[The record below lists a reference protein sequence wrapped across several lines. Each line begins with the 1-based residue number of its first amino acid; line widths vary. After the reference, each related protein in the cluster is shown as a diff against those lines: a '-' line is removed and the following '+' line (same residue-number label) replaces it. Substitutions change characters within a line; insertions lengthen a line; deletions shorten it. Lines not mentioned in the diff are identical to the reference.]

1 MGYTKKTKAQ
11 LIEEIEN
18 IRQSTRRLEAF
29 EKRYR
34 NFVENVADACF
45 ELDLSGRFTFG
56 NEALFRF
63 SQYPR
68 EELYRMERRDFFPT
82 REESD
87 RIKNVYEDIYMKG
100 ESVNI
105 VDYLVLRK
113 DGCLRNL
120 EASVSLIRDEEG
132 NPTGFRGVGRDVT
145 EEKRAAAEQERYR
158 NFVENID
165 DFCFELDP
173 AGNFTFVN
181 QAMLKRFGYTKEE
194 TRGMNFTQYIKPE
207 SVNQISLEFNRH
219 YRSGQPLSLL
229 NYEVIHKDGS
239 TIMIELSV
247 SPILDT
253 GGKTVGS
260 RGIARDVTEK
270 RKMVARLERYRDFV
284 ENVDDICWE
293 SDLDGNLTI
302 INSATLKKLGY
313 TKTDLEKIN
322 FKQYTTEKESAR
334 IFQILTDMLQ
344 TGVPISIIGHEI
356 IRSDGQKR
364 YLELSASIIRDD
376 AGNAIGIRGIG
387 RDVTARKTM
396 EAQQERFRSF
406 FEEIEDGCWEINL
419 DGHCTFCNKAMLDQF
434 GYSKEDIKE
443 ATVRDYTLP
452 EEGKRIRGIYRQMFR
467 TGQPTK
473 IHDQQ
478 IIRKDGSIRILEVSA
493 SVIRDDDGNIIG
505 ARGINRD
512 VTERKS
518 MEAERGKL
526 IEQLSQSQKMEA
538 LGTLSGGI
546 AHDFNNLLM
555 GIQGYTS
562 LILCNTDPAH
572 PHFEKLKAIED
583 QVHSGANLTRQLLG
597 YARGGRYE
605 VNPINL
611 NDLMKKTTGMFARTK
626 KEIRLSEIYEQPLWP
641 VEADTGQLEQAFL
654 NLYVN
659 AWQAMPGGGCL
670 YVETQNITLD
680 ESYVKPY
687 SVHPGRYVKITV
699 TDTGIGMDKET
710 QKRIFEPFFTTKTMG
725 RGTGLGL
732 ASVYGII
739 KGHKGFINVYSEK
752 SHGTTFSI
760 YLPVSDKSPVIQKPV
775 VASVIRQGHETILL
789 VDDED
794 VITDVTGQMISGM
807 GYQILVANSG
817 ETAIEIFKEN
827 HARIDLV
834 IMDMIMPGTGGA
846 ETFKA
851 LKAIDSKVKVI
862 LSSGYTLNGEAKHI
876 MDQGVLAFL
885 QKPYTLDEISKKMR
899 EVLG

>member
-1 MGYTKKTKAQ
+1 MVNHEAKGKMGYTKKTKAQ

-18 IRQSTRRLEAF
+18 LRQSTRRLEAF

-87 RIKNVYEDIYMKG
+87 RIKNVYEDIYRKG
-100 ESVNI
+100 ESVKI
-105 VDYLVLRK
+105 VDYLILRK

-181 QAMLKRFGYTKEE
+181 QAMLKRFDFTREE
-194 TRGMNFTQYIKPE
+194 ATGMNFTSYIRPE
-207 SVNQISLEFNRH
+207 QVDQIYSEFNKH
-219 YRSGQPLSLL
+219 YQSGQPLSLL
-229 NYEVIHKDGS
+229 NYDVIHKDG
-239 TIMIELSV
+239 TRITLELSV
-247 SPILDT
+247 SPILDAR
-253 GGKTVGS
+253 GKTVGS
-260 RGIARDVTEK
+260 RGIA
-270 RKMVARLERYRDFV
+270 
-284 ENVDDICWE
+284 
-293 SDLDGNLTI
+293 
-302 INSATLKKLGY
+302 
-313 TKTDLEKIN
+313 
-322 FKQYTTEKESAR
+322 
-334 IFQILTDMLQ
+334 
-344 TGVPISIIGHEI
+344 
-356 IRSDGQKR
+356 
-364 YLELSASIIRDD
+364 
-376 AGNAIGIRGIG
+376 

-406 FEEIEDGCWEINL
+406 FEEIEDGCWEIDL
-419 DGHCTFCNKAMLDQF
+419 DGYCTFCNKATLNQF
-434 GYSKEDIKE
+434 GYSIEELKTV
-443 ATVRDYTLP
+443 TVRDYTTF

-467 TGQPTK
+467 TGQPTR

-493 SVIRDDDGNIIG
+493 SIIRDDDGNIIG

-760 YLPVSDKSPVIQKPV
+760 HLPVSDKSPVIQKPV
-775 VASVIRQGHETILL
+775 AASVIRQGHETILL

-899 EVLG
+899 DVLG